1 MKQVDDVRV
10 CSDERSP
17 HREERVKRFILLA
30 GLSIALFVS
39 VLGMASPDLIV
50 ASINLSP
57 DNPVVGQTIAITAT
71 IENIGTSDAQG
82 RFNVRFLV
90 NGMQIDAPSIPFG
103 INAGRSKDVS
113 INWQANPGMHTII
126 VEADQPFN
134 RISESNEKNNS
145 QTITSAVSINP
156 ATSALSNIKVAVARF
171 EDRSSSGFINVGQGI
186 ADELVGRLVQSG
198 VHVLERSDLEAVMQE
213 RGLNP
218 AITSDLVTAGQL
230 LGADL
235 LIVGSVTK
243 ANVQQQAISLGF
255 FSASSAS
262 VDIAMSARLVS
273 VYTSE
278 IVDAVSSEGSASG
291 STGFSVD
298 IGKLL
303 STSQLAAAN
312 VCSGGLRSDK
322 PYYYIGETAHF
333 GYKNS
338 GLADS
343 FGVEIDTIGGA
354 FIKMLDSYQSINNG
368 ACGEWFWDQ
377 RGPGGVQLSPGL
389 YIAKLFNVTPFS
401 YIATVSFQIRPGTGP
416 VTPLSEITVGSGQ
429 FDETIVGKATN
440 SALDQLVSR
449 LITGMENA
457 APAVLAARES
467 SAARAPA
474 TVVSHEGQ
482 VAAILSDGRIAINIG
497 ADAGVHKG
505 DFFQVLETV
514 NLIVDPVT
522 GEILS
527 YDVVGV
533 KGEIVVTD
541 VRDRVSYAVPTSD
554 FEPLIGDIVRPES
567 P

>member
-1 MKQVDDVRV
+1 MVLV
-10 CSDERSP
+10 
-17 HREERVKRFILLA
+17 
-30 GLSIALFVS
+30 GLSIVVFAS
-39 VLGMASPDLIV
+39 VLGIATPDLII
-50 ASINLSP
+50 ANINLSP
-57 DNPVVGQTIAITAT
+57 ENPVVGQMITITAT
-71 IENIGTSDAQG
+71 VENIGISDAPD
-82 RFNVRFLV
+82 RFSVRFLV
-90 NGMQIDAPSIPFG
+90 DGIQVDTPSIPFG
-103 INAGRSKDVS
+103 IDAGRTKDIS
-113 INWQANPGMHTII
+113 INWQANPGIHTIT
-126 VEADQPFN
+126 VEVDQPFN
-134 RISESNEKNNS
+134 RISESNENNNS
-145 QTITSAVSINP
+145 QTTTFPVAIDP

-171 EDRSSSGFINVGQGI
+171 EDRSSSGLINVGQGI

-198 VHVLERSDLEAVMQE
+198 VRVLERSDLEAVMQE

-218 AITSDLVTAGQL
+218 AIQSDLVTAGQL

-243 ANVQQQAISLGF
+243 ANVQQQAVSLGF

-278 IVDAVSSEGSASG
+278 IVGAVSSEGSASG

-303 STSQLAAAN
+303 SASQPATAN
-312 VCSGGLRSDK
+312 VCSGGLRSDR

-333 GYKNS
+333 GYKNT
-338 GLADS
+338 GLAGW
-343 FGVEIDTIGGA
+343 FGVEIDTLGGA
-354 FIKMLDSYQSINNG
+354 FIKTLDGGQFVNSG

-389 YIAKLFNVTPFS
+389 YIAKLFDVMSSS
-401 YIATVSFQIRPGTGP
+401 YIATVSFQIKPGTGP
-416 VTPLSEITVGSGQ
+416 VTPMNEITVGSGQ

-440 SALDQLVSR
+440 NALDRLVSQ
-449 LITGMENA
+449 LIAGMENA
-457 APAVLAARES
+457 APAVLAARGS
-467 SAARAPA
+467 SAARTSAA
-474 TVVSHEGQ
+474 VAAHEGQ
-482 VAAILSDGRIAINIG
+482 VAAILSDGRIAVNIG

-514 NLIVDPVT
+514 SLVVDPVT

-527 YDVVGV
+527 YDVIGV
-533 KGEIVVTD
+533 KGEIVITD
-541 VRDRVSYAVPTSD
+541 VRDRVSYAVPTSV

-567 P
+567 S

>member
-1 MKQVDDVRV
+1 M
-10 CSDERSP
+10 
-17 HREERVKRFILLA
+17 KRFMLLVS
-30 GLSIALFVS
+30 LSIIALAS
-39 VLGMASPDLIV
+39 VLVMASPDLIV
-50 ASINLSP
+50 TNIVLSP
-57 DNPVVGQTIAITAT
+57 ENPVVGQIITIAAT
-71 IENIGTSDAQG
+71 VENIGTTDAQN
-82 RFNVRFLV
+82 RFSVRFLV
-90 NGMQIDAPSIPFG
+90 DGVQIDTPSIPFG
-103 INAGRSKDVS
+103 IDAGRNKNIS
-113 INWQANPGMHTII
+113 INWQPSPGMHTII

-134 RISESNEKNNS
+134 RISESNEENNS
-145 QTITSAVSINP
+145 QTITFAVSIDP

-198 VHVLERSDLEAVMQE
+198 VRVLERSDLEAVMQE

-278 IVDAVSSEGSASG
+278 IVDAVSAEGSASG

-303 STSQLAAAN
+303 STSQPAATN
-312 VCSGGLRSDK
+312 VCNGGLRSDK
-322 PYYYIGETAHF
+322 PYYYIGETVHF

-338 GLADS
+338 GPGGW

-354 FIKMLDSYQSINNG
+354 FIKTLDGGQFVGNG

-389 YIAKLFNVTPFS
+389 YIAKLFDVMSSS
-401 YIATVSFQIRPGTGP
+401 YIATVSFQIKPGMGA

-429 FDETIVGKATN
+429 FDETIVGKATK
-440 SALDQLVSR
+440 SALDQLVSQ

-457 APAVLAARES
+457 APAILAARGS
-467 SAARAPA
+467 SAARTSAA
-474 TVVSHEGQ
+474 VAAHEGQ
-482 VAAILSDGRIAINIG
+482 VAAVLSDGRIAINIG
-497 ADAGVHKG
+497 SDAGVHKG
-505 DFFQVLETV
+505 DFFHVLDTV
-514 NLIVDPVT
+514 NLVVDPVT

-527 YDVVGV
+527 YDTIGV

-541 VRDRVSYAVPTSD
+541 VRDRVSYAVPTSA

>member
-1 MKQVDDVRV
+1 M
-10 CSDERSP
+10 
-17 HREERVKRFILLA
+17 LLVS
-30 GLSIALFVS
+30 LSIVVFAS
-39 VLGMASPDLIV
+39 VLGMATPDLII
-50 ASINLSP
+50 ANINLSP
-57 DNPVVGQTIAITAT
+57 ENPVVGQMMAITAT
-71 IENIGTSDAQG
+71 VENIGTSDAPD
-82 RFNVRFLV
+82 RFSVRFLV
-90 NGMQIDAPSIPFG
+90 DGIQVDTSSIPFG
-103 INAGRSKDVS
+103 IDAGRTKDIS
-113 INWQANPGMHTII
+113 INWQANPGMHTIT
-126 VEADQPFN
+126 VEVDQPFN
-134 RISESNEKNNS
+134 RISESNENNNS
-145 QTITSAVSINP
+145 QTTTFPVAIDP

-171 EDRSSSGFINVGQGI
+171 EDRSSSGLINVGQGI

-198 VHVLERSDLEAVMQE
+198 VRVLERSDLEAVMQE

-218 AITSDLVTAGQL
+218 AIQSDLVTAGQL

-243 ANVQQQAISLGF
+243 ANVQQQAVSLGF

-278 IVDAVSSEGSASG
+278 IVGAVSSEGSASG

-303 STSQLAAAN
+303 SASQPATAN
-312 VCSGGLRSDK
+312 VCSGGLRSDR

-333 GYKNS
+333 GYKNT
-338 GLADS
+338 GLAGW
-343 FGVEIDTIGGA
+343 FGVEIDTLGGA
-354 FIKMLDSYQSINNG
+354 FIKTLDGGQFVNSG

-389 YIAKLFNVTPFS
+389 YIAKLFDVMSSS
-401 YIATVSFQIRPGTGP
+401 YIATVSFQIKPGTGP
-416 VTPLSEITVGSGQ
+416 VTPMNEITVGSGQ

-440 SALDQLVSR
+440 NALDRLVSQ
-449 LITGMENA
+449 LIAGMENA
-457 APAVLAARES
+457 APAVLAARGS
-467 SAARAPA
+467 SAARTSAA
-474 TVVSHEGQ
+474 VAAHEGQ
-482 VAAILSDGRIAINIG
+482 VAAILSDGRIAVNIG

-514 NLIVDPVT
+514 SLVVDPVT

-527 YDVVGV
+527 YDVIGV
-533 KGEIVVTD
+533 KGEIVITD
-541 VRDRVSYAVPTSD
+541 VRDRVSYAVPTSV

-567 P
+567 S

>member
-10 CSDERSP
+10 CSDERYP

-39 VLGMASPDLIV
+39 VLGIASPDLII

-71 IENIGTSDAQG
+71 VENIGTSDAQG
-82 RFNVRFLV
+82 RFSVRFLV
-90 NGMQIDAPSIPFG
+90 DGMQIDAPSIPFG
-103 INAGRSKDVS
+103 IDAGRSKDVS
-113 INWQANPGMHTII
+113 INWQANPGMHMII

-134 RISESNEKNNS
+134 RIYESNEKNNS

-218 AITSDLVTAGQL
+218 AITSDLVTAGQF

-338 GLADS
+338 GPVDS
-343 FGVEIDTIGGA
+343 FSVEINTIGGA
-354 FIKMLDSYQSINNG
+354 FIKMLDSYQSINSG

-377 RGPGGVQLSPGL
+377 RGLGGVQLSPGL
-389 YIAKLFNVTPFS
+389 YIAKLWDSIS
-401 YIATVSFQIRPGTGP
+401 YIATVSFQIKPGTGP

-467 SAARAPA
+467 SAARAPVTA
-474 TVVSHEGQ
+474 VSHEGQ

-505 DFFQVLETV
+505 DFFQVLETA

-541 VRDRVSYAVPTSD
+541 VRDRVSYAVPTSV
-554 FEPLIGDIVRPES
+554 FVPLIGDIVRPES

>member
-1 MKQVDDVRV
+1 M
-10 CSDERSP
+10 
-17 HREERVKRFILLA
+17 LLVS
-30 GLSIALFVS
+30 LSIVVFAS
-39 VLGMASPDLIV
+39 VLGIATPDLII
-50 ASINLSP
+50 ANINLSP
-57 DNPVVGQTIAITAT
+57 ENPVVGQMITITAT
-71 IENIGTSDAQG
+71 VENIGISDAPD
-82 RFNVRFLV
+82 RFSVRFLV
-90 NGMQIDAPSIPFG
+90 DGIQVDTPSIPFG
-103 INAGRSKDVS
+103 IDAGRTKDIS
-113 INWQANPGMHTII
+113 INWQANPGMHTIT

-134 RISESNEKNNS
+134 RISESNENNNS
-145 QTITSAVSINP
+145 QTTTFPVAIDP

-171 EDRSSSGFINVGQGI
+171 EDRSSSGLINVGQGI

-198 VHVLERSDLEAVMQE
+198 VRVLERSDLEAVMQE

-218 AITSDLVTAGQL
+218 AIQSDLVTAGQL

-243 ANVQQQAISLGF
+243 ANVQQQAVSLGF

-278 IVDAVSSEGSASG
+278 IVGAVSSEGSASG

-303 STSQLAAAN
+303 SASQPATAN
-312 VCSGGLRSDK
+312 VCSGGLRSDR

-333 GYKNS
+333 GYKNT
-338 GLADS
+338 GLAGW
-343 FGVEIDTIGGA
+343 FGVEIDTLGGA
-354 FIKMLDSYQSINNG
+354 FIKTLDGGQFVNSG

-389 YIAKLFNVTPFS
+389 YIAKLFDVMSSS
-401 YIATVSFQIRPGTGP
+401 YIATVSFQIKPGTGP
-416 VTPLSEITVGSGQ
+416 VTPMNEITVGSGQ

-440 SALDQLVSR
+440 NALDRLVSQ
-449 LITGMENA
+449 LIAGMENA
-457 APAVLAARES
+457 APAVLAARGS
-467 SAARAPA
+467 SAARTSAA
-474 TVVSHEGQ
+474 VAAHEGQ
-482 VAAILSDGRIAINIG
+482 VAAILSDGRIAVNIG

-514 NLIVDPVT
+514 SLVVDPVT

-527 YDVVGV
+527 YDVIGV
-533 KGEIVVTD
+533 KGEIVITD
-541 VRDRVSYAVPTSD
+541 VRDRVSYAVPTSV

-567 P
+567 S

>member
-17 HREERVKRFILLA
+17 HREERVKRLIAFVS
-30 GLSIALFVS
+30 LSIALFVS

-57 DNPVVGQTIAITAT
+57 ENPVVGQMVTITAT
-71 IENIGTSDAQG
+71 VENIGTTDAQN

-90 NGMQIDAPSIPFG
+90 DEIQVDTPSIPFG
-103 INAGRSKDVS
+103 IDAGRNKSIS
-113 INWQANPGMHTII
+113 INWQPSPGMHTII

-134 RISESNEKNNS
+134 RISESNEENNS
-145 QTITSAVSINP
+145 QRITLAVSIDP

-198 VHVLERSDLEAVMQE
+198 VRVLERSDLEAVMQE

-278 IVDAVSSEGSASG
+278 IVDAVSAEGSASG

-303 STSQLAAAN
+303 STSQPAAAN

-322 PYYYIGETAHF
+322 PYYYIGETVHF

-338 GLADS
+338 GLADW
-343 FGVEIDTIGGA
+343 FNVEIDTIGGV
-354 FIKMLDSYQSINNG
+354 FIKMLDSGQFVGNG

-389 YIAKLFNVTPFS
+389 YIAKLWDGMS
-401 YIATVSFQIRPGTGP
+401 YIATVSFQIKPGMGA

-457 APAVLAARES
+457 APDVLAARES
-467 SAARAPA
+467 STARTPA
-474 TVVSHEGQ
+474 IVVSREGQ

-505 DFFQVLETV
+505 DFFQVLETI
-514 NLIVDPVT
+514 NLVVDPVT

-533 KGEIVVTD
+533 RGEIVITD

-554 FEPLIGDIVRPES
+554 FDLLIGDIVRPES
-567 P
+567 Q

>member
-1 MKQVDDVRV
+1 M
-10 CSDERSP
+10 
-17 HREERVKRFILLA
+17 LLVS
-30 GLSIALFVS
+30 LSIVVFAS
-39 VLGMASPDLIV
+39 VLGIATPDLII
-50 ASINLSP
+50 ANINLSP
-57 DNPVVGQTIAITAT
+57 ENPVVGQMITITAT
-71 IENIGTSDAQG
+71 VENIGISDAPD
-82 RFNVRFLV
+82 RFSVRFLV
-90 NGMQIDAPSIPFG
+90 DGIQVDTPSIPFG
-103 INAGRSKDVS
+103 IDAGRTKDIS
-113 INWQANPGMHTII
+113 INWQANPGMHTIT

-134 RISESNEKNNS
+134 GISESNENNNS
-145 QTITSAVSINP
+145 QAITFPVSIDP

-171 EDRSSSGFINVGQGI
+171 EDRSSSGLINVGQGI

-198 VHVLERSDLEAVMQE
+198 VRVLERSDLEAVMQE

-218 AITSDLVTAGQL
+218 AIQSDLVTAGQL

-243 ANVQQQAISLGF
+243 ANVQQQAVSLGF

-278 IVDAVSSEGSASG
+278 IVGAVSSEGSASG

-303 STSQLAAAN
+303 SASQPATAN
-312 VCSGGLRSDK
+312 VCSGGLRSDR

-333 GYKNS
+333 GYKNT
-338 GLADS
+338 GLAGW
-343 FGVEIDTIGGA
+343 FGVEIDTLGGA
-354 FIKMLDSYQSINNG
+354 FIKTLDGGQFVNSG

-389 YIAKLFNVTPFS
+389 YIAKLFDVMSSS
-401 YIATVSFQIRPGTGP
+401 YIATVSFQIKPGTGP
-416 VTPLSEITVGSGQ
+416 VTPMNEITVGSGQ

-440 SALDQLVSR
+440 NALDRLVSQ
-449 LITGMENA
+449 LIAGMENA
-457 APAVLAARES
+457 APAVLAARGS
-467 SAARAPA
+467 SAARTSAA
-474 TVVSHEGQ
+474 VAAHEGQ
-482 VAAILSDGRIAINIG
+482 VAAILSDGRIAVNIG

-514 NLIVDPVT
+514 SLVVDPVT

-527 YDVVGV
+527 YDVIGV
-533 KGEIVVTD
+533 KGEIVITD
-541 VRDRVSYAVPTSD
+541 VRDRVSYAVPTSV
-554 FEPLIGDIVRPES
+554 FELLIGDIVRPES
-567 P
+567 S

>member
-1 MKQVDDVRV
+1 M
-10 CSDERSP
+10 
-17 HREERVKRFILLA
+17 LLVS
-30 GLSIALFVS
+30 LSIVVFAS
-39 VLGMASPDLIV
+39 VLGIATPDLII
-50 ASINLSP
+50 ANINLSP
-57 DNPVVGQTIAITAT
+57 ENPVVGQMITITAT
-71 IENIGTSDAQG
+71 VENIGISDAPD
-82 RFNVRFLV
+82 RFSVRFLV
-90 NGMQIDAPSIPFG
+90 DGIQVDTSSIPFG
-103 INAGRSKDVS
+103 IDAGRTKDIS
-113 INWQANPGMHTII
+113 INWQANPGMHTIT

-134 RISESNEKNNS
+134 RISESNENNNS
-145 QTITSAVSINP
+145 QTTTFPVAIDP

-171 EDRSSSGFINVGQGI
+171 EDRSSSGLINVGQGI

-198 VHVLERSDLEAVMQE
+198 VRVLERSDLEAVMQE

-218 AITSDLVTAGQL
+218 AIQSDLVTAGQL

-243 ANVQQQAISLGF
+243 ANVQQQAVSLGF

-278 IVDAVSSEGSASG
+278 IVGAVSSEGSASG

-303 STSQLAAAN
+303 SASQPATAN
-312 VCSGGLRSDK
+312 VCSGGLRSDR

-333 GYKNS
+333 GYKNT
-338 GLADS
+338 GLAGW
-343 FGVEIDTIGGA
+343 FGVEIDTLGGA
-354 FIKMLDSYQSINNG
+354 FIKTLDGGQFVNSG

-389 YIAKLFNVTPFS
+389 YIAKLFDVMSSS
-401 YIATVSFQIRPGTGP
+401 YIATVSFQIKPGTGP
-416 VTPLSEITVGSGQ
+416 VTPMNEITVGSGQ

-440 SALDQLVSR
+440 NALDRLVSQ
-449 LITGMENA
+449 LIAGMENA
-457 APAVLAARES
+457 APAVLAARGS
-467 SAARAPA
+467 SAARTSAA
-474 TVVSHEGQ
+474 VAAHEGQ
-482 VAAILSDGRIAINIG
+482 VAAILSDGRIAVNIG

-514 NLIVDPVT
+514 SLVVDPVT

-527 YDVVGV
+527 YDVIGV
-533 KGEIVVTD
+533 KGEIVITD
-541 VRDRVSYAVPTSD
+541 VRDRVSYAVPTSV

-567 P
+567 S

>member
-1 MKQVDDVRV
+1 M
-10 CSDERSP
+10 
-17 HREERVKRFILLA
+17 LLVS
-30 GLSIALFVS
+30 LSIVVFAS
-39 VLGMASPDLIV
+39 VLGIATPDLII
-50 ASINLSP
+50 ANINLSP
-57 DNPVVGQTIAITAT
+57 ENPVVGQMITITAT
-71 IENIGTSDAQG
+71 VENIGISDAPD
-82 RFNVRFLV
+82 RFSVRFLV
-90 NGMQIDAPSIPFG
+90 DGIQVDTPSIPFG
-103 INAGRSKDVS
+103 IDAGRTKDIS
-113 INWQANPGMHTII
+113 INWQANPGIHTIT
-126 VEADQPFN
+126 VEVDQPFN
-134 RISESNEKNNS
+134 RISESNENNNS
-145 QTITSAVSINP
+145 QTTTFPVAIDP

-171 EDRSSSGFINVGQGI
+171 EDRSSSGLINVGQGI

-198 VHVLERSDLEAVMQE
+198 VRVLERSDLEAVMQE

-218 AITSDLVTAGQL
+218 AIQSDLVTAGQL

-243 ANVQQQAISLGF
+243 ANVQQQAVSLGF

-278 IVDAVSSEGSASG
+278 IVGAVSSEGSASG

-303 STSQLAAAN
+303 SASQPATAN
-312 VCSGGLRSDK
+312 VCSGGLRSDR

-333 GYKNS
+333 GYKNT
-338 GLADS
+338 GLAGW
-343 FGVEIDTIGGA
+343 FGVEIDTLGGA
-354 FIKMLDSYQSINNG
+354 FIKTLDGGQFVNSG

-389 YIAKLFNVTPFS
+389 YIAKLFDVMSSS
-401 YIATVSFQIRPGTGP
+401 YIATVSFQIKPGTGP
-416 VTPLSEITVGSGQ
+416 VTPMNEITVGSGQ

-440 SALDQLVSR
+440 NALDRLVSQ
-449 LITGMENA
+449 LIAGMENA
-457 APAVLAARES
+457 APAVLAARGS
-467 SAARAPA
+467 SAARTSAA
-474 TVVSHEGQ
+474 VAAHEGQ
-482 VAAILSDGRIAINIG
+482 VAAILSDGRIAVNIG

-514 NLIVDPVT
+514 SLVVDPVT

-527 YDVVGV
+527 YDVIGV
-533 KGEIVVTD
+533 KGEIVITD
-541 VRDRVSYAVPTSD
+541 VRDRVSYAVPTSV

-567 P
+567 S

>member
-1 MKQVDDVRV
+1 MKRLIAFV
-10 CSDERSP
+10 S
-17 HREERVKRFILLA
+17 
-30 GLSIALFVS
+30 LSIALFVS

-57 DNPVVGQTIAITAT
+57 ENPVVGQMVTITAT
-71 IENIGTSDAQG
+71 VENIGTTDAQN

-90 NGMQIDAPSIPFG
+90 DEIQVDTPSIPFG
-103 INAGRSKDVS
+103 IDAGRNKSIS
-113 INWQANPGMHTII
+113 INWQPSPGMHTII

-134 RISESNEKNNS
+134 RISESNEENNS
-145 QTITSAVSINP
+145 QRITLAVSIDP

-198 VHVLERSDLEAVMQE
+198 VRVLERSDLEAVMQE

-278 IVDAVSSEGSASG
+278 IVDAVSAEGSASG

-303 STSQLAAAN
+303 STSQPAAAN

-338 GLADS
+338 GLADW
-343 FGVEIDTIGGA
+343 FNVEIDTIGGV
-354 FIKMLDSYQSINNG
+354 FIKMLDSGQFVGNG

-389 YIAKLFNVTPFS
+389 YIAKLWDGMS
-401 YIATVSFQIRPGTGP
+401 YIATVSFQIKPGMGA

-457 APAVLAARES
+457 APDVLAARES
-467 SAARAPA
+467 STARTPA
-474 TVVSHEGQ
+474 IVVSREGQ

-505 DFFQVLETV
+505 DFFQVLETI
-514 NLIVDPVT
+514 NLVVDPVT

-533 KGEIVVTD
+533 RGEIVITD

-554 FEPLIGDIVRPES
+554 FDLLIGDIVRPES
-567 P
+567 Q

>member
-1 MKQVDDVRV
+1 M
-10 CSDERSP
+10 
-17 HREERVKRFILLA
+17 KRFMLLVS
-30 GLSIALFVS
+30 LSIVVFAS
-39 VLGMASPDLIV
+39 VLGMATPDLII
-50 ASINLSP
+50 ANINLSP
-57 DNPVVGQTIAITAT
+57 ENPVVGQMMAITAT
-71 IENIGTSDAQG
+71 VENIGTSDAPD
-82 RFNVRFLV
+82 RFSVRFLV
-90 NGMQIDAPSIPFG
+90 DGIQVDTPSIPFG
-103 INAGRSKDVS
+103 IDAGRTKDIS
-113 INWQANPGMHTII
+113 INWQANPGMHTIT
-126 VEADQPFN
+126 VEVDQPFN
-134 RISESNEKNNS
+134 RISESNENNNS
-145 QTITSAVSINP
+145 QTITFPVSIDP

-171 EDRSSSGFINVGQGI
+171 EDRSSSGLINVGQGI

-198 VHVLERSDLEAVMQE
+198 VRVLERSDLEAVMQE

-218 AITSDLVTAGQL
+218 AIQSDLVTAGQL

-243 ANVQQQAISLGF
+243 ANVQQQAVSLGF

-278 IVDAVSSEGSASG
+278 IVGAVSSEGSASG

-303 STSQLAAAN
+303 SASQPATAN
-312 VCSGGLRSDK
+312 VCSGGLRSDR

-333 GYKNS
+333 GYKNT
-338 GLADS
+338 GLAGW
-343 FGVEIDTIGGA
+343 FGVEIDTLGGA
-354 FIKMLDSYQSINNG
+354 FIKTLDGGQFVNSG

-389 YIAKLFNVTPFS
+389 YIAKLFDVMSSS
-401 YIATVSFQIRPGTGP
+401 YIATVSFQIKPGTGP
-416 VTPLSEITVGSGQ
+416 VTPMNEITVGSGQ

-440 SALDQLVSR
+440 NALDRLVSQ
-449 LITGMENA
+449 LIAGMENA
-457 APAVLAARES
+457 APAVLAARGS
-467 SAARAPA
+467 SAARTSAA
-474 TVVSHEGQ
+474 VAAHEGQ
-482 VAAILSDGRIAINIG
+482 VAAILSDGRIAVNIG

-514 NLIVDPVT
+514 SLVVDPVT

-527 YDVVGV
+527 YDVIGV
-533 KGEIVVTD
+533 KGEIVITD
-541 VRDRVSYAVPTSD
+541 VRDRVSYAVPTSV

-567 P
+567 S

>member
-17 HREERVKRFILLA
+17 HREERVKRLIAFVS
-30 GLSIALFVS
+30 LSIALFVS

-57 DNPVVGQTIAITAT
+57 ENPVVGQMVTITAT
-71 IENIGTSDAQG
+71 VENIGTTDAQN

-90 NGMQIDAPSIPFG
+90 DEIQVDTPSIPFG
-103 INAGRSKDVS
+103 IDAGRNKSIS
-113 INWQANPGMHTII
+113 INWQPSPGMHTII

-134 RISESNEKNNS
+134 RISESNEENNS
-145 QTITSAVSINP
+145 QRITLAVSIDP

-198 VHVLERSDLEAVMQE
+198 VRVLERSDLEAVMQE

-278 IVDAVSSEGSASG
+278 IVDAVSAEGSASG

-303 STSQLAAAN
+303 STSQPAAAN

-338 GLADS
+338 GLADW
-343 FGVEIDTIGGA
+343 FNVEIDTIGGV
-354 FIKMLDSYQSINNG
+354 FIKMLDSGQFVGNG

-389 YIAKLFNVTPFS
+389 YIAKLWDGMS
-401 YIATVSFQIRPGTGP
+401 YIATVSFQIKPGMGA

-457 APAVLAARES
+457 APDVLAARES
-467 SAARAPA
+467 STARTPA
-474 TVVSHEGQ
+474 IVVSREGQ

-505 DFFQVLETV
+505 DFFQVLETI
-514 NLIVDPVT
+514 NLVVDPVT

-533 KGEIVVTD
+533 RGEIVITD

-554 FEPLIGDIVRPES
+554 FDLLIGDIVRPES
-567 P
+567 Q

>member
-1 MKQVDDVRV
+1 M
-10 CSDERSP
+10 
-17 HREERVKRFILLA
+17 KRFILLA

-39 VLGMASPDLIV
+39 VLGIASPDLIV

-57 DNPVVGQTIAITAT
+57 DNPVVGQMIAINAT
-71 IENIGTSDAQG
+71 VENIGTSDAQG
-82 RFNVRFLV
+82 RFNARFLV
-90 NGMQIDAPSIPFG
+90 DGMQIDAPSIPFG
-103 INAGRSKDVS
+103 IDAGRSKDVS
-113 INWQANPGMHTII
+113 INWQASPGMHTII

-145 QTITSAVSINP
+145 QTITFAVSIDP
-156 ATSALSNIKVAVARF
+156 ATSALSHVKVAVARF

-198 VHVLERSDLEAVMQE
+198 VRVLERSDLEAVMQE

-218 AITSDLVTAGQL
+218 AIQSDLVTAGQL

-262 VDIAMSARLVS
+262 VDIAMSARLVN

-278 IVDAVSSEGSASG
+278 IVDAVSAEGSASG

-303 STSQLAAAN
+303 SASQPASAN

-338 GLADS
+338 GPADW
-343 FGVEIDTIGGA
+343 FNVEIDTIGGA
-354 FIKMLDSYQSINNG
+354 FIKMVDATSQSVASG

-389 YIAKLFNVTPFS
+389 YVAKLWKGMS
-401 YIATVSFQIRPGTGP
+401 SIATVNFQIKPGTGP

-440 SALDQLVSR
+440 SALDQLVSH
-449 LITGMENA
+449 LITAMENA

-467 SAARAPA
+467 SATRAPA
-474 TVVSHEGQ
+474 MVVSHEGQ

-505 DFFQVLETV
+505 DFFQVLETI
-514 NLIVDPVT
+514 NLVVDPVT

-541 VRDRVSYAVPTSD
+541 VRDRVSYAVPTSV
-554 FEPLIGDIVRPES
+554 FVPLIGDIVRPES

>member
-1 MKQVDDVRV
+1 M
-10 CSDERSP
+10 
-17 HREERVKRFILLA
+17 
-30 GLSIALFVS
+30 
-39 VLGMASPDLIV
+39 
-50 ASINLSP
+50 
-57 DNPVVGQTIAITAT
+57 
-71 IENIGTSDAQG
+71 
-82 RFNVRFLV
+82 RFLV
-90 NGMQIDAPSIPFG
+90 DGIQVDTPSIPFG
-103 INAGRSKDVS
+103 VDAGRTKDVS
-113 INWQANPGMHTII
+113 INWQANAGMHTIT
-126 VEADQPFN
+126 VEVDQPFN
-134 RISESNEKNNS
+134 RISESNENNNS
-145 QTITSAVSINP
+145 QTTTFPVAIDP

-171 EDRSSSGFINVGQGI
+171 EDRSSSGLINVGQGI

-198 VHVLERSDLEAVMQE
+198 VRVLERSDLEAVMQE

-218 AITSDLVTAGQL
+218 AIQSDLVTAGQL

-243 ANVQQQAISLGF
+243 ANVQQQAVSLGF

-278 IVDAVSSEGSASG
+278 IVGAVSSEGSASG

-303 STSQLAAAN
+303 SASQPATAN
-312 VCSGGLRSDK
+312 VCSGGLRSDR

-333 GYKNS
+333 GYKNT
-338 GLADS
+338 GLAGW

-354 FIKMLDSYQSINNG
+354 FIKMLDGGQFVNSG

-389 YIAKLFNVTPFS
+389 YVAKLWDGTS
-401 YIATVSFQIRPGTGP
+401 YIATGSFQIKPGTGP
-416 VTPLSEITVGSGQ
+416 VTPMNEITVGSGQ

-440 SALDQLVSR
+440 NALDRLVSQ
-449 LITGMENA
+449 LIAGMENA
-457 APAVLAARES
+457 APAVLAARGS
-467 SAARAPA
+467 SAARTSAA
-474 TVVSHEGQ
+474 VAAHEGQ
-482 VAAILSDGRIAINIG
+482 VAAILSDGRIAVNIG

-514 NLIVDPVT
+514 SLVVDPVT

-527 YDVVGV
+527 YDVIGV
-533 KGEIVVTD
+533 KGEIVITD
-541 VRDRVSYAVPTSD
+541 VRDRVSYAVPTSV

-567 P
+567 S

>member
-1 MKQVDDVRV
+1 M
-10 CSDERSP
+10 
-17 HREERVKRFILLA
+17 LLVS
-30 GLSIALFVS
+30 LSIVVFAS
-39 VLGMASPDLIV
+39 VLGMATPDLII
-50 ASINLSP
+50 ANINLSP
-57 DNPVVGQTIAITAT
+57 ENPVVGQMMAITAT
-71 IENIGTSDAQG
+71 VENIGTSDAPD
-82 RFNVRFLV
+82 RFSVRFLV
-90 NGMQIDAPSIPFG
+90 DGIQVDTPSIPFG
-103 INAGRSKDVS
+103 IDAGRTKDIS
-113 INWQANPGMHTII
+113 INWQANPGMHTIT
-126 VEADQPFN
+126 VEVDQPFN
-134 RISESNEKNNS
+134 RISESNENNNS
-145 QTITSAVSINP
+145 QTTTFPVAIDP

-171 EDRSSSGFINVGQGI
+171 EDRSSSGLINVGQGI

-198 VHVLERSDLEAVMQE
+198 VRVLERSDLEAVMQE

-218 AITSDLVTAGQL
+218 AIQSDLVTAGQL

-243 ANVQQQAISLGF
+243 ANVQQQAVSLGF

-278 IVDAVSSEGSASG
+278 IVGAVSSEGSASG

-303 STSQLAAAN
+303 SASQPATAN
-312 VCSGGLRSDK
+312 VCSGGLRSDR

-333 GYKNS
+333 GYKNT
-338 GLADS
+338 GLAGW
-343 FGVEIDTIGGA
+343 FGVEIDTLGGA
-354 FIKMLDSYQSINNG
+354 FIKTLDGGQFVNSG

-389 YIAKLFNVTPFS
+389 YIAKLFDVMSSS
-401 YIATVSFQIRPGTGP
+401 YIATVSFQIKPGTGP
-416 VTPLSEITVGSGQ
+416 VTPMNEITVGSGQ

-440 SALDQLVSR
+440 NALDRLVSQ
-449 LITGMENA
+449 LIAGMENA
-457 APAVLAARES
+457 APAVLAARGS
-467 SAARAPA
+467 SAARTSAA
-474 TVVSHEGQ
+474 VAAHEGQ
-482 VAAILSDGRIAINIG
+482 VAAILSDGRIAVNIG

-514 NLIVDPVT
+514 SLVVDPVT

-527 YDVVGV
+527 YDVIGV
-533 KGEIVVTD
+533 KGEIVITD
-541 VRDRVSYAVPTSD
+541 VRDRVSYAVPTSV

-567 P
+567 S